1 MENAKTTIK
10 FVASQAK
17 SMYHYKSLR
26 SKILKC
32 KANIYF
38 NRQCLTKNL
47 TPKYAVIKIPTTS
60 KAAQNTQNE
69 VSHIRI
75 KDEIKFLYKCLLH
88 IGMENAKTAIK
99 FVEGC
104 VFIWMN
110 IVKCA
115 VGIRELGAEED
126 IWASEGRGNR
136 GVAKIT

>member
-32 KANIYF
+32 TANIYF

-47 TPKYAVIKIPTTS
+47 NPKYAVIKIPTTS
-60 KAAQNTQNE
+60 KAAQNTQKK

-75 KDEIKFLYKCLLH
+75 KDEIKFLYKKKSLLV
-88 IGMENAKTAIK
+88 IK
-99 FVEGC
+99 DNKGTYIV
-104 VFIWMN
+104 VFDGFIN
-110 IVKCA
+110 I
-115 VGIRELGAEED
+115 L
-126 IWASEGRGNR
+126 
-136 GVAKIT
+136 